1 MDAGSSSI
9 RPEDK
14 KRKAQG
20 PPESARPH
28 GAKQSTASAR
38 YTLGKARSV
47 DVVGFVEARAF
58 EINALQRSLEN
69 ARSAG
74 NTRAFQTLPRHLRRR
89 AASHNVKR
97 LPARLR
103 EKALA
108 EMKKSAQTSKA
119 LAGTDRLTN
128 AQTSSRYKRRRAR
141 ATREEYELRQAGKR
155 WLETHV
161 WHAKRMRM
169 KELWGTMVAETPNER
184 SHRAAYRAAK
194 EKTYIQDVSYF
205 NTLELT
211 GSEEAIVD
219 VLRPL
224 LPPDGMT
231 ILMKPYA
238 TGARMAPLTLY
249 RAGMYPLAALGPAMA
264 LWQPVSSTEQRK
276 LWLRVHPANA
286 NAVKA
291 ELEQA
296 VEDRSQLEDQSVRIA
311 DITCDLVSFE
321 LLGGQSTQLLATVL
335 AQSTDLGAC
344 GASVLQLIR
353 ALPNPAVLPE
363 SVVIALQIH
372 DPRLEFPFKADP
384 AHASLSADEQQRLHE
399 ILLRW
404 PVDAAILDRQQPSAG
419 IWDREECAKSLAR
432 RQSEQ
437 ALNQRRKQQ
446 LIPGMKLKPDPSI
459 DVAVPLL
466 LVRTGPEAQ
475 LGSRTGRMDRQYIDT
490 LAHGWTLVAPRGWGM
505 PLWMALNFA
514 GARAQGLNECH
525 HVGFEA
531 GLPTFPANWPGT
543 SAYNAWD
550 GAAATA
556 AYQKWMRRPP
566 GKRVNYLKF
575 GIESPFYAPFR
586 QLLGLPGMPEAYPR
600 ISADDLEC
608 RMKRLRKVASK
619 KKEAKANGQTSAGC
633 ALDSSFPAPP
643 DYYSA
648 FTDANVQ
655 RLAEVDCKAE
665 LDDPELKLLVP
676 PPPPQSGTYSS
687 FGRVW
692 HVHDRL
698 PTLAEQNIPQ
708 LYPEGPVD
716 RVAELKRLN
725 RSVIF
730 EFLDLVDVLVK
741 DPSQYTARTD
751 RIRDVFVNIHHL
763 INEYREHQAKETLKL
778 MIQQQIDG
786 KRQTTERILSKCQ
799 ELEQTIE
806 RVKLEAADTG
816 TELTAA
822 IAGDADQADGTTHAD
837 TGQPERTH
845 TVPDDGLAR
854 IIDAVHNLT

>member
-28 GAKQSTASAR
+28 GAKQGTASAR

-600 ISADDLEC
+600 ISADGLEC

-633 ALDSSFPAPP
+633 AVATNTAAEPMDDIWLMTGESSMAAVGSMLSSPRSATHGPTPPAALAEWAAPLLDAARVTDCNSRSNADIAGLLERCLVRVRLLCSGRGVPAANAPICIESTPATEDSEPNNAIGYVMTSSFSLARGCGMAIGACSLRGLFRLWS
-643 DYYSA
+643 SA
-648 FTDANVQ
+648 
-655 RLAEVDCKAE
+655 AEPVCAKS
-665 LDDPELKLLVP
+665 P
-676 PPPPQSGTYSS
+676 
-687 FGRVW
+687 RV
-692 HVHDRL
+692 
-698 PTLAEQNIPQ
+698 TI
-708 LYPEGPVD
+708 
-716 RVAELKRLN
+716 
-725 RSVIF
+725 RS
-730 EFLDLVDVLVK
+730 
-741 DPSQYTARTD
+741 
-751 RIRDVFVNIHHL
+751 
-763 INEYREHQAKETLKL
+763 
-778 MIQQQIDG
+778 IDG
-786 KRQTTERILSKCQ
+786 GPSISAALVIL
-799 ELEQTIE
+799 
-806 RVKLEAADTG
+806 A
-816 TELTAA
+816 
-822 IAGDADQADGTTHAD
+822 
-837 TGQPERTH
+837 
-845 TVPDDGLAR
+845 
-854 IIDAVHNLT
+854 